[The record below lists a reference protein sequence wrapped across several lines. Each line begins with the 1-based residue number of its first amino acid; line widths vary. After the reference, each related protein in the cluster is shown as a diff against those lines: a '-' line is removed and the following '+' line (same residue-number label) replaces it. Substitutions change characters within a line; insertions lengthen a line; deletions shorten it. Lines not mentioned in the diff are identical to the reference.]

1 MSKQQTGIEK
11 ALEAGKVKREKDKK
25 EAEAHKVA
33 LTAEIRN
40 ANTGKND
47 EEIEA
52 LVKKQL
58 DHEKLVKDVAT
69 ARTKLDDLVI
79 KLDKANSKGGSK
91 TTKKVGEF
99 ANLDASEKT
108 VIRNIRKAK
117 EPEKAESEK
126 AEEPESTESTS

>member
-79 KLDKANSKGGSK
+79 KLDKANSKGSK